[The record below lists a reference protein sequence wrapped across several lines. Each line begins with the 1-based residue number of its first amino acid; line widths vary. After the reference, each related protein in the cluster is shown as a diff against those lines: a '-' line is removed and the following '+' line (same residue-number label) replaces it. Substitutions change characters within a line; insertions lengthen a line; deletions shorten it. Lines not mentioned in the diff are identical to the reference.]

1 MSLGRRKFTAERIKL
16 PLLSGFRISG
26 FEPVYS
32 ANIELKMGEG
42 PYVVLGGN
50 GLGKTTL
57 MQAVVYGL
65 AGGLDEQI
73 EDIKALRWTHA
84 YFRGRLNATQLA
96 TALIEVDFKLGKN
109 SVSVRRGFQGSNVV
123 AVRDGRSSW
132 VEKDADQFFAHLLR
146 EHGGYHAVTDFAFVV
161 HRLLY
166 LPESRRLIAW
176 DTDAQIR
183 LLMLL
188 NQDVALE
195 RTFRENRA
203 RLKLLDSKKRHIH
216 VALGKAENELDRLL
230 EFEEAE
236 PGQEEAEEVE
246 SSVDEQAEARLPE
259 LVDRLNDVGRK
270 RLDADRRARGAVAD
284 LSRVSAEIDQ
294 IRESVEAAEAG
305 LVANFLAESE
315 REQNLALAKLVQGKI
330 CPACGQKHAELADRA
345 QRYLRDHR
353 CVLCGSEEPHESNPE
368 IDSLRDRLEERLREQ
383 QAFEEVV
390 RLARAETESLREQ
403 EFEFQARVNE
413 IRYSRSVVAM
423 VERNLPEMTKDNL
436 LQLKQRLADEEAD
449 ADAQIK
455 TLRAK
460 LEADYQ
466 DFRSKVDARMDRLRA
481 AYAGYATSFLG
492 LPCDLDEIGQNGLLE
507 LKLFVPRF
515 DESVRSQPEACSEA
529 QRFFLDIAFRMALID
544 LACGERGTGTFICET
559 PETALDFSYVS
570 NVVEMFASFAKKQ
583 HNILLSA
590 NIQISGIAGKLIE
603 RIPKKERK
611 KHIVN
616 LLEVGR
622 LSAVQRSARKE
633 FADAVRRMLNVP
645 VKKD

>member
-1 MSLGRRKFTAERIKL
+1 MAERIKL
-16 PLLSGFRISG
+16 PLLTGFRITG
-26 FEPVYS
+26 FEPIYS
-32 ANIELKMGEG
+32 ANIELAMSEG
-42 PYVVLGGN
+42 PYLVLGGN

-65 AGGLDEQI
+65 AGGLDEQT
-73 EDIKALRWTHA
+73 EEIKALRWGHG
-84 YFRGRLNATQLA
+84 YFRGRLSATQLA
-96 TALIEVDFKLGKN
+96 TAQVEVDFKLGN
-109 SVSVRRGFQGSNVV
+109 HTIAVRRGFKGSNVV
-123 AVRDGRSSW
+123 AVRSGRSGW
-132 VEKDADQFFAHLLR
+132 EDKEADQLFENLLR
-146 EHGGYHAVTDFAFVV
+146 EHGGYLSASDFAFVV

-188 NQDVALE
+188 NQDIALE

-216 VALGKAENELDRLL
+216 VALGKAENELARLL
-230 EFEEAE
+230 EYEEVE
-236 PGQEEAEEVE
+236 PGQEEAEEE
-246 SSVDEQAEARLPE
+246 AEAPVDEQAEERLPE
-259 LVDRLNDVGRK
+259 LVARLNDVGRK
-270 RLDADRRARGAVAD
+270 RLDADRRARGAIAD
-284 LSRVSAEIDQ
+284 LSRVSAVIDRL
-294 IRESVEAAEAG
+294 RESVEAAEAG

-345 QRYLRDHR
+345 RKYLRDHR
-353 CVLCGSEEPHESNPE
+353 CVLCGSEEPHETNPE
-368 IDSLRDRLEERLREQ
+368 LDKLRDEMEAHLREQ

-403 EFEFQARVNE
+403 EFDLQARVNE

-423 VERNLPEMTKDNL
+423 VERNLPEMTKENL

-449 ADAQIK
+449 AEAQIK

-460 LEADYQ
+460 LEADYH

-492 LPCDLDEIGQNGLLE
+492 LPCDLDEVGQNGLLE

-515 DESVRSQPEACSEA
+515 DEAVRSQPEACSEA

-570 NVVEMFASFAKKQ
+570 NVVGMFASFAEKR

-590 NIQISGIAGKLIE
+590 NIQLSGIAGKLIE

-622 LSAVQRSARKE
+622 LSAVQHSARKE
-633 FADAVRRMLNVP
+633 FARAVERMLSAP
-645 VKKD
+645 VKKE